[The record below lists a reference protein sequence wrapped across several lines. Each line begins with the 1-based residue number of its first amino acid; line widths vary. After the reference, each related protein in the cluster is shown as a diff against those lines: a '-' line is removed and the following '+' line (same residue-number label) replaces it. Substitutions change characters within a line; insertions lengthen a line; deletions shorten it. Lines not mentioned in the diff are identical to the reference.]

1 MPLGGFC
8 QVCDR
13 WVWLTPYGACENGH
27 PATAV
32 RDVQQLKAS
41 TATGVAP
48 YEGEYA
54 PFSPGKARFRFWWR
68 HSLWIGWTFTLGF
81 FNWLAFV
88 YIGVR
93 ARHAAWTLAGF
104 AYLMPLILTAASFGT
119 QLFHG
124 FVVLQLF
131 VSAASVAHALYLR
144 PYYRAV
150 MFGDAPRNSLP
161 APPQDPRLLPPAA
174 RPPLPKGMDEAAG
187 EVILGARRQ
196 VDAVRETA
204 GAIGKRVVQDK
215 VVRLCETADQ
225 ILSELVTS
233 PRKVDAAQR
242 IVDGYALL
250 ASRPTGSP
258 EIARALARA
267 EASLDS
273 VQTAFDGQLANVL
286 GDRVLDLESEIE
298 LLEKT
303 VRMDDYFSQ
312 TGGLETE
319 V

>member
-8 QVCDR
+8 EVCDR

-27 PATAV
+27 PATKV

-54 PFSPGKARFRFWWR
+54 PFAPGKARFRFWWR

-119 QLFHG
+119 PLFRG
-124 FVVLQLF
+124 FVALQLF

-161 APPQDPRLLPPAA
+161 APPQDPRLLPPAE
-174 RPPLPKGMDEAAG
+174 RPALPRGIDEAAG
-187 EVILGARRQ
+187 EVILAARRQ

-204 GAIGKRVVQDK
+204 GAIGKRGRAGQGRAALPDRRPDPRRARHQAPQGRRGAQLSDLLPRRRAAHRR
-215 VVRLCETADQ
+215 RLRPCWPHGRRARP
-225 ILSELVTS
+225 TS
-233 PRKVDAAQR
+233 PA
-242 IVDGYALL
+242 
-250 ASRPTGSP
+250 P
-258 EIARALARA
+258 
-267 EASLDS
+267 
-273 VQTAFDGQLANVL
+273 
-286 GDRVLDLESEIE
+286 
-298 LLEKT
+298 
-303 VRMDDYFSQ
+303 
-312 TGGLETE
+312 
-319 V
+319 